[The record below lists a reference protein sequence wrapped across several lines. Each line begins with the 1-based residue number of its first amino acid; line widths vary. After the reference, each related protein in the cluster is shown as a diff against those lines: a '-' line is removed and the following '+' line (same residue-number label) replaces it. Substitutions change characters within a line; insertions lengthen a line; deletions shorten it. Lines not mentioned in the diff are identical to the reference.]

1 MSINSLNII
10 DTDKISKT
18 VSIYNIIPYVMDCR
32 MIEGEEETD
41 IKCCL
46 WFQGIYSYIKRFHVS
61 VKPKGSV
68 LVIF

>member
-10 DTDKISKT
+10 DTSKISKT
-18 VSIYNIIPYVMDCR
+18 VSIYNIISYVMDCR

-46 WFQGIYSYIKRFHVS
+46 
-61 VKPKGSV
+61 
-68 LVIF
+68 